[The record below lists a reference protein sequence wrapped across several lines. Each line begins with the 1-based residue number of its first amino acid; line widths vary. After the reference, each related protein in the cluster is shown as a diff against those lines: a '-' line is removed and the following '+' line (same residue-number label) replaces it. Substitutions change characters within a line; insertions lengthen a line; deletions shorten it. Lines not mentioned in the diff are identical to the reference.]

1 MLQQSE
7 DEFDLNELYWTTM
20 LSDGSQVDLKPK
32 GNQTKVKYEEL
43 TDYISETI
51 MARLRE
57 SQPQYNS
64 IKRGISKVIP
74 QSLFN
79 IVTAKELEIW
89 VCGKPHVDIDLL
101 RRHTKY

>member
-1 MLQQSE
+1 
-7 DEFDLNELYWTTM
+7 
-20 LSDGSQVDLKPK
+20 
-32 GNQTKVKYEEL
+32 
-43 TDYISETI
+43 